1 MKKIC
6 ICGGGSLGHVIAGY
20 LSANGKATVSIL
32 TNHPTAWQNKIEICV
47 PDNGEML
54 IGNIACVSAN
64 PAEALLD
71 AEIVLLCLPGFLIKD
86 ELIKIRDFINSGT
99 YVGSVFSS
107 TGFFF
112 EALKLLNEDIPLWG
126 FQRVPFISRIK
137 EYGHSASLLGY
148 KGCYHIAVERDT
160 DANKELFR
168 YWVENSFD
176 RPVTLLK
183 NYLEA
188 SLTNSNPLLHT
199 ARLYSMFHDWQ
210 PGISYPRNI
219 LFYEEWTEDAAKL
232 LIQMDAEF
240 FTLLGV
246 LPVTSG
252 YLPTI
257 LEYYESRDAAS
268 LARKLSSIA
277 SFKGIFS
284 PMKKNADHWIPEFE
298 SRYFTEDFAFGLKYI
313 WQLMHRYEIN
323 APCIDKV
330 YAWGISILASMDK
343 KRISK
348 DF

>member
-1 MKKIC
+1 
-6 ICGGGSLGHVIAGY
+6 
-20 LSANGKATVSIL
+20 
-32 TNHPTAWQNKIEICV
+32 
-47 PDNGEML
+47 ML

-252 YLPTI
+252 YFPSI

-284 PMKKNADHWIPEFE
+284 PMKKNADHWIPDFE